1 MSATSRWET
10 DAHFV
15 GIERRT
21 ANCPLGRRLRRIA
34 DVRLAAL
41 SSLLEERP

>member
-15 GIERRT
+15 GIEHRA
-21 ANCPLGRRLRRIA
+21 ANRAVSRLLRRIA
-34 DVRLAAL
+34 DIGLAAL
-41 SSLLEERP
+41 SSQPEELP